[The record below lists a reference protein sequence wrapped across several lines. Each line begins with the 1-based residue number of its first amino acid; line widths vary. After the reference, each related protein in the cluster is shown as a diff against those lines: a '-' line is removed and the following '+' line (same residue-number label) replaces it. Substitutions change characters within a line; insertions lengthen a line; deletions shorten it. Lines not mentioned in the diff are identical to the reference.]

1 MHYLRNSILI
11 NSGDILDRHPKI
23 QIVLLIRYHSL
34 ISLRHI
40 AHQMILHQRMQ
51 SNPFTMLP
59 KLEPSGIHQ
68 LRALAAAG
76 WQLDIRQWGY
86 FKENEWCTLPIA
98 FTESLITLATH
109 ESANVAAA
117 KGASYVC
124 TTIIDENKIY
134 IYTPVD
140 KNNSSNAIIICH

>member
-34 ISLRHI
+34 ISLGHI
-40 AHQMILHQRMQ
+40 AHQMILHQGMQ

-68 LRALAAAG
+68 LRTLAAAG

-109 ESANVAAA
+109 ESANANLA
-117 KGASYVC
+117 KDSSYVC
-124 TTIIDENKIY
+124 TTVIDKNKIY
-134 IYTPVD
+134 ISTPVNY
-140 KNNSSNAIIICH
+140 KNSSNAIMICH